1 MRLVLLRTV
10 GQRLCRDPGR
20 SRYSRLA
27 RLVTESLA
35 PAPTAAVLILAVA
48 LHSAASPAAALRWAV
63 LAILFGC
70 ILPFLYIIRGVRRR
84 ELSDHHVRVRL
95 QRPLPI
101 LVGLASVLAGLALLA
116 VLGAPR
122 ELIAVVVAMAAGLA
136 VSLLITLTWKL
147 SVHTGAVAGTVIILA
162 LVFGPALLMLQV
174 FAFLVGWARVELGD
188 HTPAQVIA
196 GGIIG
201 AVVAAVTFTLLR

>member
-1 MRLVLLRTV
+1 MRMVMPQMMEQRAKAQRRQFSR
-10 GQRLCRDPGR
+10 QRLE
-20 SRYSRLA
+20 RLA
-27 RLVTESLA
+27 TELLA
-35 PAPTAAVLILAVA
+35 PAPTATILILAVA
-48 LHSAASPAAALRWAV
+48 LHSAPSPAAALRWAV

-84 ELSDHHVRVRL
+84 QLSDHHVRVRE

-101 LVGLASVLAGLALLA
+101 VVALVSVLAGLALLV

-122 ELIAVVVAMAAGLA
+122 DLLAVVVAMAAGLI
-136 VSLLITLTWKL
+136 VSLLITLVWKI

-162 LVFGPALLMLQV
+162 LVFGPWLLVLEV
-174 FAFLVGWARVELGD
+174 FAFAVGWARMELGD
-188 HTPAQVIA
+188 HTRAQVIA

-201 AVVAAVTFTLLR
+201 ALVAAVTFSLLR